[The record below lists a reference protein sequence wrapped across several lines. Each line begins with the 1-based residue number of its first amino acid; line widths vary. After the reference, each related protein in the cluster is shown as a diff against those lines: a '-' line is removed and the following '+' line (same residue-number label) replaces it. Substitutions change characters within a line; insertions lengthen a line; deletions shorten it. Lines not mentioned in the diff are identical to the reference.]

1 MSKESK
7 IRLIIL
13 ISIAVLVLTL
23 FLISNKKESLE
34 SQELIDN
41 KAIESNETTHDE
53 EEKTSNTN
61 NEEEILNVE
70 NIELKFGDKARISEE
85 EIKNLY
91 SEDVDLLLLA
101 NKLIGHPAPNLK
113 FTSLEGEELSINSFK
128 GENIIIEFMG
138 TWCPVCEESTKDVKK
153 FSEISDTRIIPIG
166 LGDNSKSLKGFM
178 RDFDVNEIAHYY
190 ADTDTVLDTYEIFF
204 VPIYFYIDKE
214 GYVQIILAGSAEAD
228 MLEEFAIKVFD

>member
-7 IRLIIL
+7 VRLIVL

-23 FLISNKKESLE
+23 FLISNKEESLE
-34 SQELIDN
+34 SQEPIDN
-41 KAIESNETTHDE
+41 EVIENNETTHDE
-53 EEKTSNTN
+53 EEKTADTN
-61 NEEEILNVE
+61 NEEEVLNIE
-70 NIELKFGDKARISEE
+70 DIELKFGDKARISEE
-85 EIKNLY
+85 EIRNLY
-91 SEDVDLLLLA
+91 SEDIDLLLLA

-128 GENIIIEFMG
+128 GENIIVEFMG
-138 TWCPVCEESTKDVKK
+138 TWCPVCEEAAKDVKE

-178 RDFDVNEIAHYY
+178 RDFDVNEIPHYY

-214 GYVQIILAGSAEAD
+214 GYVQMILAGGTD
-228 MLEEFAIKVFD
+228 TDTLEEFVVKVFD